1 MSKCTN
7 GLSGLGLALAAA
19 SLASFS
25 PQASAGSE
33 AAAKAEV
40 GHCMGVN
47 ACKGHNGCKTAA
59 NACKGAGGCKGS
71 GFVATTSAA
80 CTALGGKMDASAK
93 MTQVDAAEGVKFY
106 GVNACKRHN
115 DCPTAENSCKGAGS
129 CKGKGYIV
137 IPASTCA
144 DVGGTTK
151 S

>member
-1 MSKCTN
+1 MSKCTM

-25 PQASAGSE
+25 PQVAAGSE
-33 AAAKAEV
+33 AAKAEM

-71 GFVATTSAA
+71 GFVETTAAA
-80 CTALGGKMDASAK
+80 CTALGGKMDANAK
-93 MTQVDAAEGVKFY
+93 MSSVDAAEGVKCY
-106 GVNACKRHN
+106 GVNACKGHN
-115 DCPTAENSCKGAGS
+115 DCATANNACKGAGA
-129 CKGKGYIV
+129 CKGQGYIV
-137 IPASTCA
+137 MPAATCA